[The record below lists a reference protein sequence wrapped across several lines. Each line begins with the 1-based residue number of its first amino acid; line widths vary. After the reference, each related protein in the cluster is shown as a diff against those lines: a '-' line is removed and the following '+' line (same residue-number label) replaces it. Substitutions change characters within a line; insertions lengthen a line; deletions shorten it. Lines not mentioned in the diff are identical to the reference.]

1 LKLTTPKNEKVF
13 YLDGS
18 LGESIDASST
28 KNDVDYN
35 PAGEEHLLKHLEV
48 LTKDHI
54 ISPFSFLLSNGGFIE
69 ITSLF
74 MNNVNT

>member
-1 LKLTTPKNEKVF
+1 MLHPLKRICITH
-13 YLDGS
+13 Y
-18 LGESIDASST
+18 
-28 KNDVDYN
+28 VDYN